1 MPPSALAEPEIEE
14 PIQVP
19 RDKENKHGDKVTKD
33 IEAYLLDLFSENNEE
48 PFPLK
53 ELTVLVRNKFSS
65 IHGWDLE
72 AHVAWACDML
82 HANHLIKRVAPGV
95 WEADEGPDE
104 VYSERQTGYAPEGE
118 FAHRGQNFNL
128 KDTSNFKSKAE
139 YNHELGK
146 ADWSVNM
153 LKNMGKNADDI
164 KTMLSSGDHPYNP
177 VALKIAIKKHFEGVT
192 I

>member
-1 MPPSALAEPEIEE
+1 MPLSALAEPEVEE

-19 RDKENKHGDKVTKD
+19 RDKEKHGDKVTKD

-53 ELTVLVRNKFSS
+53 ELTSLVRNKFSS
-65 IHGWDLE
+65 TYGWDLA

-82 HANHLIKRVAPGV
+82 HANVAPGT

-104 VYSERQTGYAPEGE
+104 VYSERETGYSPEGE

-153 LKNMGKNADDI
+153 LKNSGKSAEDI
-164 KTMLSSGDHPYNP
+164 KTMLSAGDHPYNL
-177 VALKIAIKKHFEGVT
+177 VALKIAIKKHFEGVS